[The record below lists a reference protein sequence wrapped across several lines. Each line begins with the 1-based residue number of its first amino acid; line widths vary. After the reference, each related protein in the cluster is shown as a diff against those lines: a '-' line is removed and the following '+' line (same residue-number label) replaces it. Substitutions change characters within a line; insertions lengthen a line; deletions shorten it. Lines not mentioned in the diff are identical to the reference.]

1 MIFSVRTVTVSS
13 KRNCGWASLSR
24 ELFSHGELLAH
35 IMTSSLREDY
45 AHVARRCETS
55 LIACARRLVR
65 GDDDRVL
72 DLVQEALVR
81 GYEAFRAGKFIAGGN
96 PCAWLARILTNH
108 FINEWRREK
117 KWSAGVTVDD
127 VTAGGEIGPEATRAE
142 GADVAL
148 LEGTLDEA
156 LDRALAS
163 LPDALRLTVIL
174 VDIQDLSYQEAAERL
189 GVPLGTVRSRL
200 ARARFQL
207 AERLQDWGKE
217 RGLA

>member
-1 MIFSVRTVTVSS
+1 
-13 KRNCGWASLSR
+13 
-24 ELFSHGELLAH
+24 
-35 IMTSSLREDY
+35 MTTYRREDY
-45 AHVARRCETS
+45 ARLARGCEAS

-65 GDDDRVL
+65 DDDRVL

-81 GYEAFRAGKFIAGGN
+81 GYEAFRAGKFIAGGS

-117 KWSAGVTVDD
+117 KWGAGVTVDD
-127 VTAGGEIGPEATRAE
+127 VTAGGELGPESTRAA
-142 GADVAL
+142 GADTGL
-148 LEGTLDEA
+148 LEQTLDES
-156 LDRALAS
+156 LEQALAA

-174 VDIQDLSYQEAAERL
+174 VDMQDFSYQEAAEKL
-189 GVPLGTVRSRL
+189 EIPVGTVRSRL

-207 AERLQDWGKE
+207 AERLQGWAQE

>member
-1 MIFSVRTVTVSS
+1 MSS
-13 KRNCGWASLSR
+13 SR
-24 ELFSHGELLAH
+24 QEYAQLA
-35 IMTSSLREDY
+35 RG
-45 AHVARRCETS
+45 CES
-55 LIACARRLVR
+55 NLIACARRLVR

-81 GYEAFRAGKFIAGGN
+81 GYEAYRAGKFLSGGN

-117 KWSAGVTVDD
+117 KWGAGVTVDEL
-127 VTAGGEIGPEATRAE
+127 TAGGEVGPTSTRAE
-142 GADVAL
+142 SADTHL
-148 LEGTLDEA
+148 LQTTLDEP
-156 LDRALAS
+156 LEKALAA

-174 VDIQDLSYQEAAERL
+174 VDMQELSYQEAAEKL
-189 GVPLGTVRSRL
+189 NVPIGTIRSRL

-207 AERLQDWGKE
+207 AEGLLDYARE